1 MICTHC
7 QREIA
12 DFSNF
17 CNLCGAP
24 QRIPTGN
31 TPRAS
36 KRLVRSLSD
45 KKIAG
50 VCGGIAEYFDID
62 SSVVRLLWVLVVLMP
77 IPFVPAFIGYF
88 VAWIVMPKA
97 QPANIV
103 MPQPA
108 SAVHSTQTV

>member
-1 MICTHC
+1 MICSHC
-7 QREIA
+7 TREIA
-12 DFSNF
+12 DNSNY
-17 CNLCGAP
+17 CKLCGAP
-24 QRIPTGN
+24 QRIPAGDI
-31 TPRAS
+31 PRAS

-77 IPFVPAFIGYF
+77 IPFVPAFLGYF

-97 QPANIV
+97 QRQNVFMAP
-103 MPQPA
+103 PA
-108 SAVHSTQTV
+108 STVHSTQTV

>member
-1 MICTHC
+1 MICSHC
-7 QREIA
+7 LREIA
-12 DFSNF
+12 DYSNY

-24 QRIPTGN
+24 QRIPAGN
-31 TPRAS
+31 APRAS

-45 KKIAG
+45 RKIAG

-62 SSVVRLLWVLVVLMP
+62 ASVVRLLWVLVVLLP

-97 QPANIV
+97 QPQNIA
-103 MPQPA
+103 MTQPA
-108 SAVHSTQTV
+108 STVHSTQPV